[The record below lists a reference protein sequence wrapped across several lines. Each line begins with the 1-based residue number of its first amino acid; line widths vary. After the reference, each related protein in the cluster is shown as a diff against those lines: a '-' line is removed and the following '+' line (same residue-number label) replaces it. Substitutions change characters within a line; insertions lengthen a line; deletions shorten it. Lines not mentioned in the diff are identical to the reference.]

1 MIPLGAPI
9 PRPAARACVCAVVVA
24 TALAGGCTRREESAA
39 PQPARNLLLVTIDTL
54 RADRL
59 GCYGSRDVATPN
71 LDRLAAEGALALDA
85 TVHAPLTR
93 PSHVSLFTGRYPADH
108 GIRDNIAPTLAEDV
122 PTLATI
128 LSSAGFRTGAFVSSI
143 VLSAQ
148 SGLNRGFGTYSARFE
163 AGADDARFL
172 NTIQRSGQD
181 TVADAIV
188 WLRETRSDNAR
199 FAQWVHLYEPH
210 DPYEPPE
217 PYLSRYEGRPYD
229 GEVAW
234 TDELV
239 GRLLGA
245 LESARAA
252 PETLVIVTSDHGEG
266 LGDHDESTHGYFV
279 YESTLRVPL
288 IFRGPRIAPG
298 VRVAP
303 TVRTVDVLPT
313 LLELLG
319 LPSGEQTHGEWSGRS
334 IARSLAGGPPPQEA
348 AAYAESLTP
357 LLHYGWSD
365 LRSIRDGRW
374 KYILAPRPELYDL
387 KSDPAERVNLA
398 AGQAARA
405 GALRAALE
413 AQLHAERRGPA
424 ERATVPPELLE
435 QLGALGYVSPGAG
448 RGDAATGADPKDRL
462 GERKLVNRL
471 MREGLTALR
480 ERRFAVSVDRLEGL
494 VRRGI
499 DSFEVNYYLGRALV
513 GLERHRQA
521 ATHFARAVERLPASG
536 AAHLALAD
544 AQIAA
549 GDLDAALAALQRGQ
563 AAAPKHPEL
572 YEREAAVL
580 RRRGR
585 LPAAIAAYEKALA
598 LLPKDALIRVRL
610 AEALRDHGDS
620 TRAAALLEE
629 AVKLDPDRA
638 SYWNSLGMILG
649 GSGDLAGSE
658 RAFRAAVE
666 RDAAN
671 AQYRYNLGL
680 ALLRQRRRPEAIVLF
695 RETLARDP
703 SFSPARQRLAELGTK
718 H

>member
-1 MIPLGAPI
+1 MIPRASIGALVI
-9 PRPAARACVCAVVVA
+9 AAAFAGCTARDGRPAP
-24 TALAGGCTRREESAA
+24 S
-39 PQPARNLLLVTIDTL
+39 PARNLLLVTIDTL

-71 LDRLAAEGALALDA
+71 LDRVAAEGALALDA

-93 PSHVSLFTGRYPADH
+93 PSHVSLFTGRYPAEH
-108 GIRDNIAPTLAEDV
+108 GIRDNIAPALAEDV

-128 LSSAGFRTGAFVSSI
+128 LSAAGFRTGAFVSSI

-181 TVADAIV
+181 TVADAIA
-188 WLRETRSDNAR
+188 WLREKDTRR
-199 FAQWVHLYEPH
+199 FAMWVHLYEPH

-217 PYLSRYEGRPYD
+217 PYLSRYGGRPYD

-239 GRLLGA
+239 GRLLGE
-245 LESARAA
+245 LESAHAA
-252 PETLVIVTSDHGEG
+252 SETLVVVTSDHGEG

-298 VRVAP
+298 ARIVP
-303 TVRTVDVLPT
+303 TFRTVDVLPT

-319 LPSGEQTHGEWSGRS
+319 VSSSAQTQGEWSGRS
-334 IARSLAGGPPPQEA
+334 IAASLGGGPPPQEA

-365 LRSIRDGRW
+365 LRSMRDGRW

-387 KSDPAERVNLA
+387 QRDPAERVNLA
-398 AGQAARA
+398 GEQPARA

-413 AQLHAERRGPA
+413 TRLRAERHAPA
-424 ERATVPPELLE
+424 ERAAVPPELLE

-462 GERKLVNRL
+462 GEYKLVNRL

-521 ATHFARAVERLPASG
+521 AIHFARAVERLPASG

-544 AQIAA
+544 AQNAI

-563 AAAPKHPEL
+563 AAAPQHPEL
-572 YEREAAVL
+572 YEREAAIR

-598 LLPKDALIRVRL
+598 LLPNDALIRVRL
-610 AEALRDHGDS
+610 GEALRDHGDS

-658 RAFRAAVE
+658 RAFRAAVG

-680 ALLRQRRRPEAIVLF
+680 ALLRQHRRPEAIVLF

-703 SFSPARQRLAELGTK
+703 SFSPARQRLAELGTR